1 MEIISAVTIVNETIK
16 AEEEH
21 KARAR
26 KEAERVLEEYNFNE
40 RVRIAAMGEQW
51 KLREPITFHNRD
63 VATEAKRM
71 LEEVGYIVSLHQD
84 KIKANVWNATV
95 AWSRKNI
102 RNMEG

>member
-40 RVRIAAMGEQW
+40 RVRIAAIGEQW
-51 KLREPITFHNRD
+51 KLREPITFHSED
-63 VATEAKRM
+63 VATAAKRM
-71 LEEVGYIVSLHQD
+71 LEEAGYIVYLYRD
-84 KIKANVWNATV
+84 KVRANMWNATV
-95 AWSRKNI
+95 TWSRKST